1 MHYSDKVAIVSRGSA
16 PDNGEMNM
24 SDTPGALSG
33 VTVLD
38 LTRVLAGPYCTQM
51 LGDLGADVI
60 KIERP
65 GAGDD
70 TRRFAPPFMAG
81 PDGNDTSESA
91 YFMSAN
97 RNKRS
102 VEIDLSSETGQ
113 TIVREIAM
121 KADVIVENF
130 KTGNLSKYGLGYDD
144 LKEANPKLVYC
155 SITGFG
161 QTGPYASRPGYDFLI
176 QGMGGI
182 MSLTGEAEGEPQKVG
197 VPIADIMSGMFAAVA
212 VNGALRHAA
221 VTGQGQYIDI
231 GMLDTQVAWLVN
243 QGMNFIHS
251 GEAERLGNAHPNI
264 VPYQVFETAD
274 GHIVVAVGNDTQF
287 KVFAGIIGEPDL
299 PDNPTFATNAARV
312 GNRTEVVA
320 HLQAIMKQKP
330 SAYWLKELEANKIGC
345 GPINTLDQV
354 FEDPHVKAREMVVN
368 VPHPLAGPDGAEL
381 IASPLKLSGTPVT
394 YRHHPPLL
402 GQHTDEVL
410 GEVLGYD
417 DAKIQ
422 ELRDAGAIG

>member
-1 MHYSDKVAIVSRGSA
+1 
-16 PDNGEMNM
+16 M
-24 SDTPGALSG
+24 SEAKGALSG
-33 VTVLD
+33 ITVLD

-70 TRRFAPPFMAG
+70 TRKFAPPFMSG
-81 PDGNDTSESA
+81 PDGTDTSESA

-113 TIVREIAM
+113 AIVREIAL
-121 KADVIVENF
+121 KADVLVENF
-130 KTGNLSKYGLGYDD
+130 KTGNLARYGLGYDD

-161 QTGPYASRPGYDFLI
+161 QTGPYSSRPGYDFLI

-182 MSLTGEAEGEPQKVG
+182 MSLTGEADGEPQKVG

-221 VTGQGQYIDI
+221 VTGEGQYIDI

-264 VPYQVFETAD
+264 VPYQVFETSD
-274 GHIVVAVGNDTQF
+274 GHIVVAVGNDNQF

-299 PDNPTFATNAARV
+299 PENPIFATNAARV

-320 HLQAIMKQKP
+320 HLQAIMKQKS
-330 SAYWLKELEANKIGC
+330 SAHWLAELEANKIGC

-354 FEDPHVKAREMVVN
+354 FDDPHVKAREMVVN
-368 VPHPLAGPDGAEL
+368 VPHPLAGPDGAAL
-381 IASPLKLSGTPVT
+381 IASPLKLSGTPVA

-410 GEVLGYD
+410 AEVLGYD
-417 DAKIQ
+417 EAKISD
-422 ELRDAGAIG
+422 LRKSGAIGS

>member
-1 MHYSDKVAIVSRGSA
+1 
-16 PDNGEMNM
+16 M
-24 SDTPGALSG
+24 SDTQGALSG

-38 LTRVLAGPYCTQM
+38 LTRVLAGPYCTQL

-81 PDGNDTSESA
+81 PDGEDSSESA

-102 VEIDLSSETGQ
+102 VEVDLTSAAGQ
-113 TIVREIAM
+113 TLVRELAL
-121 KADVIVENF
+121 KADVLVENF
-130 KTGNLSKYGLGYDD
+130 KTGNLAKYGLGYDD
-144 LKEANPKLVYC
+144 LKAVNPKLVYC

-182 MSLTGEAEGEPQKVG
+182 MSITGEIDREPQKVG

-243 QGMNFIHS
+243 QGMNFLHS
-251 GEAERLGNAHPNI
+251 GQAERLGNAHPNI
-264 VPYQVFETAD
+264 VPYQVFQTAD
-274 GHIVVAVGNDTQF
+274 GHIVVAVGNDNQF
-287 KVFAGIIGEPDL
+287 RVFAGILGEPELADD
-299 PDNPTFATNAARV
+299 PIFATNASRVENRARV
-312 GNRTEVVA
+312 VE
-320 HLQAIMKQKP
+320 HLQAIMMTQP
-330 SAYWLKELEANKIGC
+330 SAHWLAELEANKIGC

-368 VPHPLAGPDGAEL
+368 IPHPLAGPDGAAL
-381 IASPLKLSGTPVT
+381 IASPLKLSETPVE
-394 YRHHPPLL
+394 YRYHPPLL

-410 GEVLGYD
+410 QQVLGYD
-417 DAKIQ
+417 EARIA
-422 ELRDAGAIG
+422 ELREAGAIG

>member
-1 MHYSDKVAIVSRGSA
+1 MT
-16 PDNGEMNM
+16 E
-24 SDTPGALSG
+24 TPGALSG

-38 LTRVLAGPYCTQM
+38 LTRVLAGPYCTQL

-70 TRRFAPPFMAG
+70 TRRFAPPFMSG
-81 PDGNDTSESA
+81 PDGADTSESA

-102 VEIDLSSETGQ
+102 VEVDLTNEEGQ
-113 TIVREIAM
+113 ALVREIAL
-121 KADVIVENF
+121 KADVLVENF
-130 KTGNLSKYGLGYDD
+130 KTGNLARYGLGYDD
-144 LKEANPKLVYC
+144 LKDANPKLVYC

-161 QTGPYASRPGYDFLI
+161 QTGPYASRPGYDFLV

-182 MSLTGEAEGEPQKVG
+182 MSITGEPDREPQKVG

-243 QGMNFIHS
+243 QGMNFLHS
-251 GEAERLGNAHPNI
+251 GQAERLGNAHPNI

-274 GHIVVAVGNDTQF
+274 GHIVVAVGNDNQF
-287 KVFAGIIGEPDL
+287 RTFTGILGEPDL
-299 PDNPTFATNAARV
+299 ADNPTFATNDSRV
-312 GNRTEVVA
+312 RNRTEVVG
-320 HLQAIMKQKP
+320 HIQAIMKQKP
-330 SAYWLKELEANKIGC
+330 SAHWLTELEANKIGC

-354 FEDPHVKAREMVVN
+354 FDDPHVKAREMVVN
-368 VPHPLAGPDGAEL
+368 VPHPLAGPDGATL
-381 IASPLKLSGTPVT
+381 IASPLRLSETPVA

-410 GEVLGYD
+410 REVVGYD
-417 DAKIQ
+417 DDRIAA
-422 ELRDAGAIG
+422 LRESGAIG

>member
-1 MHYSDKVAIVSRGSA
+1 
-16 PDNGEMNM
+16 M
-24 SDTPGALSG
+24 SEAKGALSG
-33 VTVLD
+33 ITVLD

-70 TRRFAPPFMAG
+70 TRRFAPPFMSG
-81 PDGNDTSESA
+81 PDGADTSESA

-102 VEIDLSSETGQ
+102 VEVDLSSETGQ
-113 TIVREIAM
+113 AIVREIAL

-130 KTGNLSKYGLGYDD
+130 KTGNLARYGLGYDD
-144 LKEANPKLVYC
+144 LKDANPKLVYC

-161 QTGPYASRPGYDFLI
+161 QTGPYSSRPGYDFLI

-221 VTGQGQYIDI
+221 VTGEGQYIDI

-299 PDNPTFATNAARV
+299 PDNPIFATNAARV

-320 HLQAIMKQKP
+320 HLQAIMKQKS
-330 SAYWLKELEANKIGC
+330 SAHWLAELEANKIGC

-368 VPHPLAGPDGAEL
+368 VPHPLAGPDGAAL
-381 IASPLKLSGTPVT
+381 IASPLKLSGTPVE

-410 GEVLGYD
+410 AEVLGYD
-417 DAKIQ
+417 EVRIR
-422 ELRDAGAIG
+422 ELRESGAIG

>member
-1 MHYSDKVAIVSRGSA
+1 
-16 PDNGEMNM
+16 M
-24 SDTPGALSG
+24 SDTPGALYG
-33 VTVLD
+33 VIVLD

-70 TRRFAPPFMAG
+70 TRRFAPPFMSG

-113 TIVREIAM
+113 AIVREIAM

-130 KTGNLSKYGLGYDD
+130 KTGNLAKYGLGYDD

-251 GEAERLGNAHPNI
+251 GEVERLGNAHPNI

-299 PDNPTFATNAARV
+299 PDNPIFATNAARV
-312 GNRTEVVA
+312 GNRAEVVA
-320 HLQAIMKQKP
+320 HLQSIMKQKP

-354 FEDPHVKAREMVVN
+354 FEDPHVKAREMVVH

-381 IASPLKLSGTPVT
+381 MASPLKLSGTPVT

-417 DAKIQ
+417 DAKIK
-422 ELRDAGAIG
+422 ELRAAGAIG